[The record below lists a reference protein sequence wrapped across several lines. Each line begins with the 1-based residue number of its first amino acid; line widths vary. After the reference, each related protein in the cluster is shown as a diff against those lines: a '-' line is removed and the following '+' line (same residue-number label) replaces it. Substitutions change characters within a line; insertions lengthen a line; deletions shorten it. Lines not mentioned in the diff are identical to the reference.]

1 MGAPN
6 RPNPDEPSL
15 NPLDKARDV
24 GHGLAHPVETTKDL
38 AAEVD
43 RGTSARTPL
52 LAATGVTIAVGIAV
66 AIVLAVALILYFTL
80 GGGKNH

>member
-1 MGAPN
+1 MGAPT

-15 NPLDKARDV
+15 NPVDKARDV
-24 GHGLAHPVETTKDL
+24 GQGLAHPVETTKDL
-38 AAEVD
+38 AAEAD

-52 LAATGVTIAVGIAV
+52 IATTGVTIAVGIVV
-66 AIVLAVALILYFTL
+66 AIILAIALILYFSL

>member
-15 NPLDKARDV
+15 NPLDKAKDV
-24 GHGLAHPVETTKDL
+24 GHGVAHPVETTKDL
-38 AAEVD
+38 ATEAS
-43 RGTSARTPL
+43 RGESARTPL
-52 LAATGVTIAVGIAV
+52 IATTAVTIAVGVAV
-66 AIVLAVALILYFTL
+66 AVLLAIALILYFTL